1 MNKTLRLFLFT
12 GLVSLLCA
20 SCSKVESIVPES
32 FTRNDKPFSV
42 EKVPEEGGTLTLE
55 KVTNRV
61 ATPLN
66 YESASL
72 SFQEG
77 DSLILTATPKNGY
90 TFINW
95 VRDGKPLSTQPR
107 YEFILDGNDIIDGQV
122 KYHYEARFGLDY
134 AIQSI
139 PSIEEVI
146 PADLI
151 AIMGPHIHF
160 GDNPPT
166 LYKMNAD
173 TILGFH
179 KKNPILLDYYAVDSA
194 APFCRNYFPHNPD
207 HPELVTILPTEKDVS
222 DYFYF
227 HDQHRCIAQ
236 VDYKCVYVDT
246 LLPIGNPPIDHVELR
261 YYDIVHTSD
270 SVFIM
275 GNSDYFTAYF
285 RQHRHEQ
292 EYYLSPNASTYNISF
307 PQAVIYGSH
316 EAVIV
321 SGKITDNGVEDFYFA
336 IKFIGYDD
344 DSGAGIRVANIG
356 DIIVYHH
363 DFLPF
368 SYWNPNN

>member
-61 ATPLN
+61 ANPLN

-139 PSIEEVI
+139 PSIDKII
-146 PADLI
+146 PYELI
-151 AIMGPHIHF
+151 AIMGPHLHF
-160 GDNPPT
+160 GDNPPL
-166 LYKMNAD
+166 LYKMSVD
-173 TILGFH
+173 TILGFYA
-179 KKNPILLDYYAVDSA
+179 KNPTLLDYYAVDSTA
-194 APFCRNYFPHNPD
+194 DFCRSYFVVDSITGQNS
-207 HPELVTILPTEKDVS
+207 LPTEKNNWD
-222 DYFYF
+222 FFLF
-227 HDQHRCIAQ
+227 HDQHRGIAQ
-236 VDYKCVYVDT
+236 FDYKCLYVDT
-246 LLPIGNPPIDHVELR
+246 TYHINSLDIDLR
-261 YYDIVHTSD
+261 LWDLTHSTD

-275 GNSDYFTAYF
+275 GNGDEFTAYF
-285 RQHRHEQ
+285 KQYRIER
-292 EYYLSPNASTYNISF
+292 EYYCTSNPYITI
-307 PQAVIYGSH
+307 PQPTNPGSH
-316 EAVIV
+316 EAIIL
-321 SGKITDNGVEDFYFA
+321 SGKITENGVEDLYFG
-336 IKFIGYDD
+336 IQFISYDNPNN
-344 DSGAGIRVANIG
+344 AGISYANIG
-356 DIIVYHH
+356 DIIVYHY
-363 DFLPF
+363 DLVPF